1 LSSTR
6 DFHLLLFHLHLI
18 SSSSVSTTPYHTSI
32 SAALHTSHPY
42 HTSISAAF
50 HTSHL
55 HIRSLPHLTPPYPQP
70 STPHTSI
77 SAAFHTSHLHIR
89 SLPHLT
95 TSYHTSISAAFHTSH
110 LRSTPP
116 YPQPPISRRRH
127 LFPTPRLHI
136 TRSQPSTSHSH
147 RSVPGIKFIIY
158 RRPLSRNRTASAH
171 STPCPTTSLP
181 CVT

>member
-77 SAAFHTSHLHIR
+77 SAAFHTSHLRITPPYPQPSIPHTSVAHLHIRSLPYHDDDTYFPHLASISRAR

-95 TSYHTSISAAFHTSH
+95 HTEVFPELSSSFIAVHSPAIEPPRHTRH
-110 LRSTPP
+110 RVQ
-116 YPQPPISRRRH
+116 QPHCR
-127 LFPTPRLHI
+127 
-136 TRSQPSTSHSH
+136 
-147 RSVPGIKFIIY
+147 
-158 RRPLSRNRTASAH
+158 A
-171 STPCPTTSLP
+171 
-181 CVT
+181 